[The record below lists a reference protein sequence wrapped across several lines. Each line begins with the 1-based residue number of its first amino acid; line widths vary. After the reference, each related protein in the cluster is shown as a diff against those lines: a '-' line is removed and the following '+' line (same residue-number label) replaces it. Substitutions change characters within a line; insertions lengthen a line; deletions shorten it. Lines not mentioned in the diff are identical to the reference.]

1 MSAKPNTPSNLS
13 KEQLVAIV
21 EQIQS
26 IMYEEEDANGEAIW
40 NPDKEWDSDT
50 TTEISQTLNRRGL
63 RPAEVAF
70 IKE

>member
-1 MSAKPNTPSNLS
+1 MSPNKPSNLS

-26 IMYEEEDANGEAIW
+26 ILYEEEDANGEAIW

-50 TTEISQTLNRRGL
+50 TTEISQALSRRGL

-70 IKE
+70 VKE